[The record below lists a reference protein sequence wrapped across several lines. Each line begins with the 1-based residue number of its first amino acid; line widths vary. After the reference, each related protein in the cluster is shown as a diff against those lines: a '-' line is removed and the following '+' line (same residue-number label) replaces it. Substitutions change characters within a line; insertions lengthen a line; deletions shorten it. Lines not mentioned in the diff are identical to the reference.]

1 MKNYLLTIC
10 FDGTNY
16 HGWQVQEN
24 AVTVQ
29 ETLQNAAE
37 RILGKR
43 ENVIGC
49 SRTDALVHAHMFCCN
64 MRTEKNVAPEK
75 LQTALNAVLP
85 RDIAVL
91 DCGEVPYDFHARY
104 DCMGKTYQY
113 LILNRQVRDPF
124 YENRAYHYPW
134 HIHADFLNEQA
145 QQFLGLHDFSAF
157 CASKTAVED
166 KVREIRRA
174 AVERDGDFV
183 KITVEGNGFLYNMVR
198 IMVGT
203 LLEINSGKL
212 PRDSVPTILESK
224 DRAKAGATAPA
235 QGLYLHKVY
244 YDSGNGV

>member
-1 MKNYLLTIC
+1 MKNYLLTLA

-29 ETLQNAAE
+29 ETLQTAAE
-37 RILGKR
+37 QILGVR
-43 ENVIGC
+43 ENIIGC
-49 SRTDALVHAHMFCCN
+49 SRTDAGVHANMFCCN
-64 MRTEKNVAPEK
+64 LRTEKNIAPEK

-91 DCGEVPYDFHARY
+91 ECGEVPYDFHARY
-104 DCMGKTYQY
+104 DCTGKTYQY
-113 LILNRQVRDPF
+113 WILNRQVRDPF
-124 YENRAYHYPW
+124 YENRVYHYPW
-134 HIHADFLNEQA
+134 HIHTNLLHEQA

-166 KVREIRRA
+166 KTREIRRME
-174 AVERDGDFV
+174 VRRDGDFV

-212 PRDSVPTILESK
+212 SRDSIPAILESK
-224 DRAKAGATAPA
+224 DRTKAGVTAPA

-244 YDSGNGV
+244 YDR